1 MVAASSKEAEQPVLV
16 RRINALEAHLDPRR
30 RTTTWADVGV
40 LWGLYLACISIQP
53 TLATVNY
60 VRFQW
65 AQVSQS
71 KAAEFLGLLPLDS
84 PKAPTLSQDTS
95 ELTKGQTVAGYKVTS
110 DVGPRT
116 APGGVG
122 STNHQGIDLATP
134 SGVKVYAPVRTKVT
148 CLNSPGGGIGARF
161 KGVRGEVTLWH
172 LSHCA
177 EGSKAPGDVLAM
189 TGNTGTATT
198 GPHLHVEVRV
208 NSEITNP
215 QVRDVEPLLGG
226 GRDLNLDRY
235 VAAIAKKESS
245 ATDPAVNPHSGAL
258 GKFQFMPDTMKA
270 QAKACLDREPSKQE
284 FLSNPELQ
292 NTVMRCYVKDK
303 LPTIEK
309 KSKDPQTQCRMLAST
324 HYSGNPD
331 LWDDTRTQRYNG
343 HAYPSIADYT
353 EAICKEV
360 M

>member
-1 MVAASSKEAEQPVLV
+1 MVAASKEAEQPVLV
-16 RRINALEAHLDPRR
+16 RRVNALEAHLDPRR
-30 RTTTWADVGV
+30 KTTTWADVGV
-40 LWGLYLACISIQP
+40 LWGLYLAFISIQP

-84 PKAPTLSQDTS
+84 HKASNLSQDTT

-116 APGGVG
+116 SPGGVG
-122 STNHQGIDLATP
+122 STEHQGVDLATP
-134 SGVKVYAPVRTKVT
+134 SGVQVYAPVRTKVT
-148 CLNSPGGGIGARF
+148 CLNSPGGGTGARF

-177 EGSKAPGDVLAM
+177 SGVKSPGDVLAM
-189 TGNTGTATT
+189 TGDTGSSTT

-208 NSEITNP
+208 NGEVTPP
-215 QVRDVEPLLGG
+215 QVLDVEPLLGG
-226 GRDLNLDRY
+226 AGELNIDRY
-235 VAAIAKKESS
+235 VGAIAKKESS
-245 ATDPAVNPHSGAL
+245 ANYQAINPHSGAL
-258 GKFQFMPDTMKA
+258 GKFQFMPETMQA
-270 QAKACLDREPSKQE
+270 QAKACLGREPSKQE
-284 FLSNPELQ
+284 FLSSPELQ
-292 NTVMRCYVKDK
+292 NSVMRCYVKDK
-303 LPTIEK
+303 LSAIEK
-309 KSKDPQTQCRMLAST
+309 KAKDPTTKCRMLAAT

-331 LWDDTRTQRYNG
+331 LWDNTRPQRYNG

-353 EAICKEV
+353 EAICKEAL
-360 M
+360 